1 MKKVLMTILLSSV
14 LSAINPLLAQAT
26 FPGEKIIFGNRGQ
39 SNEHNNET
47 LVKAYNLATQKK
59 YEQALTLINKEIKTS
74 PKLATL
80 YVIKGLVLNEMGSY
94 LPANLALNQG
104 LSFEGRHPGIQYG
117 FCSVYRNL
125 GMSEPSLQAC
135 KIAEE
140 MHILSPEAHNE
151 YAQT

>member
-1 MKKVLMTILLSSV
+1 MTILLSSV

-47 LVKAYNLATQKK
+47 LVKAYNLATQKN
-59 YEQALTLINKEIKTS
+59 YEQALTLINEEIKTS

-94 LPANLALNQG
+94 LIG
-104 LSFEGRHPGIQYG
+104 KF
-117 FCSVYRNL
+117 
-125 GMSEPSLQAC
+125 SL
-135 KIAEE
+135 KSRLE
-140 MHILSPEAHNE
+140 L
-151 YAQT
+151 